1 MGSQKDFISGANFAI
16 WCNVSLTAAAMVACA
31 PQIRTLFLKRFR
43 QFKPQRE
50 AAPTS
55 LVTTQET
62 QEGNSATALAEI
74 EPSVVSRSE
83 KPRTPPPVPNGTH
96 ASERRGSER
105 RSKSTPLVLSN
116 KFLRGDG
123 KVGVGDMRLEQQ
135 NGHSD
140 EQNIV

>member
-43 QFKPQRE
+43 QFKPHRE
-50 AAPTS
+50 ATRTS
-55 LVTTQET
+55 PGTTQET
-62 QEGNSATALAEI
+62 NEGNSATALAEI
-74 EPSVVSRSE
+74 EPSVISRSE
-83 KPRTPPPVPNGTH
+83 KPKAPPPVPNGTH
-96 ASERRGSER
+96 TSERRGSER
-105 RSKSTPLVLSN
+105 RGKSTPLVLSN

-123 KVGVGDMRLEQQ
+123 KVGVGDMPLKQQ

-140 EQNIV
+140 EQDIV